1 MRHIGLLSV
10 VLVAFSGCGG
20 DGTGHVYAYN
30 QAMGYL
36 VGTGPDIGVSVDLT
50 LTGWTEKYI
59 SLGTEPED
67 FSDFVGTAAVLAP
80 QSLYEEQLARRL

>member
-1 MRHIGLLSV
+1 
-10 VLVAFSGCGG
+10 
-20 DGTGHVYAYN
+20 
-30 QAMGYL
+30 MGYL

-67 FSDFVGTAAVLAP
+67 FSDFVGTAATLAP